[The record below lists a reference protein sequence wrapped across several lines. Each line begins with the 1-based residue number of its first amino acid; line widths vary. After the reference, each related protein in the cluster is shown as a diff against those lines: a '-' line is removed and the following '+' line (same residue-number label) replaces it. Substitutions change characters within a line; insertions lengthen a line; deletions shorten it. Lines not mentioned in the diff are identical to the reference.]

1 MRRAIRLHA
10 RGPALAW
17 RPSPRSRA
25 LRPLSTSTSPP
36 SDAYQVLGVSSSASA
51 DELRDAYRQLA
62 KEWHPDVHQATP
74 PPPSP
79 PWLSPSDPP
88 TRARQGPSSAAAG
101 ARFQEIAQ
109 AYQTLSDSA
118 RRAEYDAE
126 IAAAKSDEARAAA
139 TQARSAPA
147 PRMFPSRHPDR
158 HASAVCTRRQAR
170 LGSVPGE
177 VSLGDISRR
186 SISQRFRAASWDVE
200 VPDVRERM
208 RKGARDNAAGER
220 SRPRCT
226 A

>member
-1 MRRAIRLHA
+1 M
-10 RGPALAW
+10 
-17 RPSPRSRA
+17 
-25 LRPLSTSTSPP
+25 SPP
-36 SDAYQVLGVSSSASA
+36 
-51 DELRDAYRQLA
+51 
-62 KEWHPDVHQATP
+62 
-74 PPPSP
+74 
-79 PWLSPSDPP
+79 DPP

-139 TQARSAPA
+139 TQARSAPSRA
-147 PRMFPSRHPDR
+147 CLPRGIQTGTP
-158 HASAVCTRRQAR
+158 R
-170 LGSVPGE
+170 LSVPGE